1 MIGQGIEIG
10 WGSGNQPATAPPPAS
25 AAPEPEAE
33 EEEDDGD
40 GSAAALARLLPTLG
54 ALSEGYSGADIKLL
68 CRDAAM
74 APMRRAITG
83 KSPDEVRMMKV
94 RVHSFVHSHHFSA
107 ESLRVCA
114 PGMWRARCPGADPSG
129 FLRRPRPYPTFRLE
143 RRRRAL

>member
-1 MIGQGIEIG
+1 M
-10 WGSGNQPATAPPPAS
+10 S

-33 EEEDDGD
+33 QEEEEGD
-40 GSAAALARLLPTLG
+40 ASAAALARLLPTLG

-94 RVHSFVHSHHFSA
+94 SVHTYTRAVNAF
-107 ESLRVCA
+107 A
-114 PGMWRARCPGADPSG
+114 PLQR
-129 FLRRPRPYPTFRLE
+129 
-143 RRRRAL
+143 

>member
-1 MIGQGIEIG
+1 M
-10 WGSGNQPATAPPPAS
+10 S

-33 EEEDDGD
+33 QEEEEEQEDA
-40 GSAAALARLLPTLG
+40 SAAALARLLPTLG

-94 RVHSFVHSHHFSA
+94 SVHVHSCRAF
-107 ESLRVCA
+107 A
-114 PGMWRARCPGADPSG
+114 PLQR
-129 FLRRPRPYPTFRLE
+129 
-143 RRRRAL
+143 